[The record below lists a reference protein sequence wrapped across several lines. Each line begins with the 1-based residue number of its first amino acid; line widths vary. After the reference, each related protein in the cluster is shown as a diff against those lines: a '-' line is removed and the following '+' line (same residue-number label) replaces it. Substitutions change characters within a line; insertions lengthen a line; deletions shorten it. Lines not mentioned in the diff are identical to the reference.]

1 MAHLLFDQSKKIWGC
16 VAAFVLF
23 ILAAT
28 ASVSLG
34 QITIPFSTVVD
45 AFVHFDPAITEHMLV
60 RTTRLT
66 RAIIAMVIGGA
77 LAVAGAYMQALT
89 RNPLASPSIFGI
101 NAGAMF
107 FIVLALSIFPAAS
120 MLVYMWVAFLG
131 AAVAAVIVYFL
142 GSLGRDGLS
151 PVKMV
156 LAGSAVAALFA
167 SFTQGTLV
175 LNEENLESVL
185 FWMGGSVS
193 VRTMENVQPLLPIMG
208 AAFIL
213 ALCLARPVNVLIS
226 GDDVARGLGLR
237 LGWVKFALAVVIVV
251 LAGGSVAMG
260 GTIAFIGLIV
270 PHIVRGLVGQDYR
283 WIVPYCALMG
293 ASLLLC
299 ADVLARFI
307 IMPQEMPIGVLTALM
322 GTPFFIY
329 IARRGFVKK

>member
-1 MAHLLFDQSKKIWGC
+1 MTHLLSDRSKKIWGGA
-16 VAAFVLF
+16 AAFLLL

-28 ASVSLG
+28 ASVSFG
-34 QITIPFSTVVD
+34 QITIPFSTVLD
-45 AFVHFDPAITEHMLV
+45 AFFHFDQSITEHV
-60 RTTRLT
+60 IIRTTRVS
-66 RAIIAMVIGGA
+66 RAIIAMVIGGG

-120 MLVYMWVAFLG
+120 MLLYMWIAFLG
-131 AAVAAVIVYFL
+131 AAVSAVIVYFL

-167 SFTQGTLV
+167 SFTQGILV

-213 ALCLARPVNVLIS
+213 AMLLTRSVNVLIS
-226 GDDVARGLGLR
+226 GDDVARGLGQR
-237 LGWVKFALAVVIVV
+237 LGWVKFGLAVIIVV

-260 GTIAFIGLIV
+260 GSIAFIGLIV
-270 PHIVRGLVGQDYR
+270 PHIVRGLVGQDYQ
-283 WIVPYCALMG
+283 WIVPYCALLG
-293 ASLLLC
+293 ASLLLL
-299 ADVLARFI
+299 ADVAARFI
-307 IMPQEMPIGVLTALM
+307 IMPQEMPLGVMTAFM

>member
-34 QITIPFSTVVD
+34 QISIPFSTVVD

-120 MLVYMWVAFLG
+120 MKESTAFSNS
-131 AAVAAVIVYFL
+131 
-142 GSLGRDGLS
+142 SLD
-151 PVKMV
+151 
-156 LAGSAVAALFA
+156 
-167 SFTQGTLV
+167 
-175 LNEENLESVL
+175 
-185 FWMGGSVS
+185 
-193 VRTMENVQPLLPIMG
+193 
-208 AAFIL
+208 
-213 ALCLARPVNVLIS
+213 C
-226 GDDVARGLGLR
+226 
-237 LGWVKFALAVVIVV
+237 
-251 LAGGSVAMG
+251 
-260 GTIAFIGLIV
+260 
-270 PHIVRGLVGQDYR
+270 
-283 WIVPYCALMG
+283 G
-293 ASLLLC
+293 ASC
-299 ADVLARFI
+299 ND
-307 IMPQEMPIGVLTALM
+307 IG
-322 GTPFFIY
+322 GG
-329 IARRGFVKK
+329 IAEKQKDCQLGKNHSSFLSG

>member
-1 MAHLLFDQSKKIWGC
+1 MTHLLTGRSKKIWGITG
-16 VAAFVLF
+16 AFVLF
-23 ILAAT
+23 MLSAI
-28 ASVSLG
+28 ASISLG
-34 QITIPFSTVVD
+34 QISTPLSKVVD
-45 AFVHFDPAITEHMLV
+45 AFFHFDPSIVEHVIV

-66 RAIIAMVIGGA
+66 RMVIAVVVGGA

-107 FIVLALSIFPAAS
+107 FIVLVLSLFPASS

-131 AAVAAVIVYFL
+131 AAISAAIVYFL

-151 PVKMV
+151 PVQMV
-156 LAGSAVAALFA
+156 LAGSAVTALFA
-167 SFTQGTLV
+167 SFTQAILV
-175 LNEENLESVL
+175 LNEANLESVL

-193 VRTMENVQPLLPIMG
+193 VRTMEIVQPLLPVMG
-208 AAFIL
+208 AAFVL
-213 ALCLARPVNVLIS
+213 AMLLARAVNVLIS
-226 GDDVARGLGLR
+226 GDNVARGLGLR
-237 LGWVKFALAVVIVV
+237 LGWVKIALAVVIVV

-260 GTIAFIGLIV
+260 GSIAFIGLIV

-283 WIVPYCALMG
+283 WIIPYCVLIG
-293 ASLLLC
+293 ASLLLM
-299 ADVLARFI
+299 ADVAARFI
-307 IMPQEMPIGVLTALM
+307 IMPQEMPIGIMTAFI